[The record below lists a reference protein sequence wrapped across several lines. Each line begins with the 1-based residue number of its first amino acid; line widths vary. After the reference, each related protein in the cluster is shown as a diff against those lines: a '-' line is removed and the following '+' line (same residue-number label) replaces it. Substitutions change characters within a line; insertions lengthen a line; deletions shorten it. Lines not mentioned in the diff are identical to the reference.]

1 MLDRDMVITLLGG
14 APAVNAAGD
23 AIPGSDRTDV
33 IARIRSVGQSEFY
46 QAQALGQK
54 PEVKAIIW
62 AAEYDGQQRVEIG
75 GRAYRINRTFQDG
88 DRMELTCQSGV
99 V

>member
-14 APAVNAAGD
+14 ATAVNAAGD

-88 DRMELTCQSGV
+88 DHMELTCQSGV

>member
-23 AIPGSDRTDV
+23 AIPGSARTDV

-54 PEVKAIIW
+54 PEVKAVIW
-62 AAEYDGQQRVEIG
+62 AVEYGGQRQIEIDGRLYRV
-75 GRAYRINRTFQDG
+75 NRTFQDG